1 MCTVHMCTVKL
12 AISKHPWQ
20 LKVSAKNRAL
30 LKKVVLFG
38 WDHDKVSAHRRCPL
52 MGGISIS
59 NGFNCTVQSR
69 KEKFVIQKRSLFFYK
84 YTHSFYFT
92 SLAEH
97 KPIDAP
103 PTEGTDSSK
112 NVCLIVRNPVFIL
125 L

>member
-52 MGGISIS
+52 MGGMSIS

-69 KEKFVIQKRSLFFYK
+69 KEKFVIQKRSFFINI
-84 YTHSFYFT
+84 HI
-92 SLAEH
+92 H
-97 KPIDAP
+97 
-103 PTEGTDSSK
+103 
-112 NVCLIVRNPVFIL
+112 FIL
-125 L
+125 HL